1 MLAMLVTIVHTWF
14 LLLLLLLSVN
24 YNLNYNRVLHFSK
37 ATTFKSCLKVMRGFL
52 SEPQLLNQ
60 TFKIM
65 TFKWRQR
72 KLNQRATIVKS
83 AAVQSWISGFK
94 LAGQVPLL
102 YCIVYIFNFMS
113 FAKCP
118 RSKNCQFFFILFH
131 LYHDQDL
138 LLTIIT
144 IDSRKIQT
152 FIYSWVFVMEFSP
165 QQISGLFDLL
175 PWTWARCPGWWGH
188 LVVLREVI
196 RECSCSL
203 LSDKITH
210 QLHVSLVFM
219 QHLNYRCDPY
229 KLFPEQIR

>member
-14 LLLLLLLSVN
+14 LLLLLSVN

-37 ATTFKSCLKVMRGFL
+37 ATTFKSCLKVTRGFL
-52 SEPQLLNQ
+52 SEPQSLNQ

-113 FAKCP
+113 FAKNP
-118 RSKNCQFFFILFH
+118 RSKNCQFFLSYFIFTTTRTYSWSSPPSSLTAGKYKL
-131 LYHDQDL
+131 LYTAGFSWWSLVPIKSLWSPTLDVDRMSWLARWAGSSGCSSSGDETGML
-138 LLTIIT
+138 LLAAV
-144 IDSRKIQT
+144 R
-152 FIYSWVFVMEFSP
+152 
-165 QQISGLFDLL
+165 
-175 PWTWARCPGWWGH
+175 
-188 LVVLREVI
+188 
-196 RECSCSL
+196 
-203 LSDKITH
+203 
-210 QLHVSLVFM
+210 
-219 QHLNYRCDPY
+219 
-229 KLFPEQIR
+229 